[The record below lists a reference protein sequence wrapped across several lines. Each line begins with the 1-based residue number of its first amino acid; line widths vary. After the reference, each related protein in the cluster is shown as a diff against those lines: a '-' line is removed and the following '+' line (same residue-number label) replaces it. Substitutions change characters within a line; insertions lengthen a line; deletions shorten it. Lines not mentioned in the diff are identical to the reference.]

1 MGTHPIFESDFDC
14 LTDFVIFGERRELN
28 PFIKKVFL
36 MRVWLFYIGFY
47 CLIRQ
52 TIVKSSPKVD
62 IIFRRFEFFFVS
74 QLLAVPVLAYQLLAN
89 AKFEATRVVPFV
101 FSMLW
106 RTKIDIRGEI
116 PNENCVIVCNHQS
129 GLDICPLLK

>member
-1 MGTHPIFESDFDC
+1 
-14 LTDFVIFGERRELN
+14 
-28 PFIKKVFL
+28 
-36 MRVWLFYIGFY
+36 MRVWLFFGFY

-74 QLLAVPVLAYQLLAN
+74 QLLAVPVFTYQLLVN

-101 FSMLW
+101 FSWLW
-106 RTKIDIRGEI
+106 RTKVLFADF
-116 PNENCVIVCNHQS
+116 
-129 GLDICPLLK
+129 

>member
-1 MGTHPIFESDFDC
+1 MILVQNC
-14 LTDFVIFGERRELN
+14 N
-28 PFIKKVFL
+28 PK
-36 MRVWLFYIGFY
+36 
-47 CLIRQ
+47 
-52 TIVKSSPKVD
+52 TVKSSPKVD

-106 RTKIDIRGEI
+106 RTKAVFADSISQIKAAR
-116 PNENCVIVCNHQS
+116 S
-129 GLDICPLLK
+129 